1 VGADAEAG
9 VSAAVGVDAR
19 SGAPPVRV
27 LHLRDSPWLDGPGR
41 TILETAGRIDRARI
55 DYHIGPL
62 IANPSAAHPLVTA
75 ARERGVPVHPIDD
88 DGRLGALVERVLA
101 LIDRLGTQVL
111 HSSELRTNLV
121 ALQCRRRRPA
131 LRIVSTAHGWITNDL
146 RGKVKSMLDRTLL
159 RRFDRVITVSRATR
173 RRMPSWWLPDRQAVV
188 LHNAIATERFADDLH
203 PAPPE
208 KFPPASAVR
217 LANIGRLSPEK
228 GQALLLRAVADLK
241 RDFPQLQLTFA
252 GTGPLE
258 AELRTLAAQLGIAE
272 SVEFTGYVADIRK
285 VYDATDL
292 VVQSSFTEG
301 LPNVI
306 VEAAYV
312 GLPIVATDVGGTG
325 EIIEHAVSGW
335 LVQPGSLAELTDG
348 IRRFLTEPGRFAMMC
363 KRARQTIEREFTYEA
378 RTARQTDLY
387 REVVA

>member
-1 VGADAEAG
+1 
-9 VSAAVGVDAR
+9 VSAAVDVGTRA
-19 SGAPPVRV
+19 GAPPVRV

-41 TILETAGRIDRARI
+41 TILETAGRIDRSRI

-62 IANPSAAHPLVTA
+62 LANAQAAHPLVA
-75 ARERGVPVHPIDD
+75 AAHERGVPVHPIED

-101 LIDRLGTQVL
+101 LADRLDTQVL

-131 LRIVSTAHGWITNDL
+131 LKIVSTAHGWITNDL
-146 RGKVKSMLDRTLL
+146 RGKVKSMLDRALL

-173 RRMPSWWLPDRQAVV
+173 QRVPAWWLPDRRAVV
-188 LHNAIATERFADDLH
+188 LHNAIATERFAPDLR

-208 KFPPASAVR
+208 TFSPASVVR

-228 GQALLLRAVADLK
+228 GQALLLRAFAELQ
-241 RDFPQLQLTFA
+241 RDFPRLQLTFA

-258 AELRTLAAQLGIAE
+258 AELRALAAQLGVAD
-272 SVEFTGYVADIRK
+272 SVIFTGYVADIRK

-292 VVQSSFTEG
+292 VIQSSLTEG

-325 EIIEHAVSGW
+325 EIIEHGVSGW
-335 LVQPGSLAELTDG
+335 LVAPGSLAELTAG

-363 KRARQTIEREFTYEA
+363 KRARQTIEREFTYET
-378 RTARQTDLY
+378 RTARQADVY
-387 REVVA
+387 REVIA

>member
-1 VGADAEAG
+1 VN
-9 VSAAVGVDAR
+9 VAVDIGTQA
-19 SGAPPVRV
+19 GAPPVRV

-41 TILETAGRIDRARI
+41 TILETAGRIDRSRI

-62 IANPSAAHPLVTA
+62 IANPQAAHPLVTA

-101 LIDRLGTQVL
+101 LVDRLGTQVL

-131 LRIVSTAHGWITNDL
+131 LKIVSTAHGWITNDL
-146 RGKVKSMLDRTLL
+146 RGKVKSILDRTLL

-173 RRMPSWWLPDRQAVV
+173 KRLPAWWLPDRQAVV
-188 LHNAIATERFADDLH
+188 LHNAIATERFAHDPH

-208 KFPPASAVR
+208 EFPPSRVVR

-228 GQALLLRAVADLK
+228 GQGLLLRAVADL
-241 RDFPQLQLTFA
+241 RRAFPQLQLTFA
-252 GTGPLE
+252 GSGPLE
-258 AELRTLAAQLGIAE
+258 AELRALAAQLGLAE
-272 SVEFTGYVADIRK
+272 SVSFTGYVTDIRK

-325 EIIEHAVSGW
+325 EIIEHGVSGW
-335 LVQPGSLAELTDG
+335 LVRPGSLEELTEG
-348 IRRFLTEPGRFAMMC
+348 IRRFLTEPGRFAVMC
-363 KRARQTIEREFTYEA
+363 KRARQTIESEFTYEA
-378 RTARQTDLY
+378 RTARQADVY
-387 REVVA
+387 REVTA